1 MGCFSFF
8 PSKNLGAMGDAGMIS
23 TNDGSLADKLRIKR
37 VHGGSPKYYHKVIGG
52 NFRID
57 PIQAAVLLVK
67 LPHLESWH
75 QQRRENA
82 AYYTSLLAERGLA
95 QVKPPVEMF
104 GGAGLTNPHIY
115 NQYVIRVQRRDELRQ
130 HLSERGVSTEIYY
143 PVSFHEQECF
153 SYLGYQRG
161 DFPESERAA
170 AETVALPIYPE
181 LTRSMQEYVID
192 MLGEFFAG

>member
-1 MGCFSFF
+1 MYS
-8 PSKNLGAMGDAGMIS
+8 
-23 TNDGSLADKLRIKR
+23 
-37 VHGGSPKYYHKVIGG
+37 
-52 NFRID
+52 
-57 PIQAAVLLVK
+57 
-67 LPHLESWH
+67 
-75 QQRRENA
+75 
-82 AYYTSLLAERGLA
+82 
-95 QVKPPVEMF
+95 
-104 GGAGLTNPHIY
+104 GAGLTNPHIY

-153 SYLGYQRG
+153 SYLGYQSG

-192 MLGEFFAG
+192 MLGEFYAG